1 MIQVH
6 FNNIETQIASCVS
19 SASKRVYVAVAW
31 FTNQV
36 LFNCLQT
43 ALKRSVEVKVLLLD
57 DILNRSEFGLDFG
70 MLENNGAEVCFAE
83 SVKGLMHNK
92 FCIVDDKVITG
103 SYNWTYHANK
113 NDENVIISDDAELVA
128 NYCEQF
134 ISLFNA
140 GKRIQM
146 PYEHLKWI
154 DVKEG
159 DFAELGRN
167 IYRDVVANERD
178 YNKELKKEK
187 LKALNGAYKSGN
199 QQDLIAVSN
208 MLITRLVRTIMD
220 VLTSRH
226 QDFELKLWEENIT
239 GEPETNVEGHSNI
252 EAWYYEPRRLTKDEQ
267 NHQEYVEGVLKT
279 YAYEY
284 YPAEKEWKKDKRR
297 SFDFGKWPKLKVYDK
312 EFIAVMKEYLN
323 FPLHIRSKIIP
334 DEIVQIEKA
343 NLFFYPFPHP
353 MYDKRQPQRRWKI
366 SAINVFG
373 IVKETDGDNIT
384 FYEGWNPKERGEII
398 RNKFFESTNDIQ
410 L

>member
-1 MIQVH
+1 MTQVY

-19 SASKRVYVAVAW
+19 SANKRVYVAVAW

-70 MLENNGAEVCFAE
+70 MLESNGAEVCLAE
-83 SVKGLMHNK
+83 STKGLMHNK
-92 FCIVDDKVITG
+92 FCIIDDKVITG

-113 NDENVIISDDAELVA
+113 NDENVIINDDAELVA

-134 ISLFNA
+134 KSLFNA

-146 PYEHLKWI
+146 PYEHLKWT

-178 YNKELKKEK
+178 YSKELKKEK
-187 LKALNGAYKSGN
+187 LKALNEAYKSSI
-199 QQDLIAVSN
+199 QQDLIAASN
-208 MLITRLVRTIMD
+208 MSITRPVRTIMD
-220 VLTSRH
+220 ILISRP
-226 QDFELKLWEENIT
+226 QDFELNLWEETLT

-284 YPAEKEWKKDKRR
+284 YPIEKEWRKDKKE
-297 SFDFGKWPKLKVYDK
+297 SDLGIWPKLKVYDK
-312 EFIAVMKEYLN
+312 EFIAVMKEFLN
-323 FPLHIRSKIIP
+323 SKFPSLIRWSKIP
-334 DEIVQIEKA
+334 DEIIRIEKA

-366 SAINVFG
+366 PAINVFG
-373 IVKETDGDNIT
+373 IVKEMDGDNIT
-384 FYEGWNPKERGEII
+384 FYEGWDPKKRGEMI
-398 RNKFFESTNDIQ
+398 RNKFFESVI
-410 L
+410 